1 MIIPSR
7 TKGLRCLSLS
17 NEKLRFLVGYA
28 ILAPSGHNTQPWLFG
43 LSQEALCLY
52 ADRPRALPAV
62 DPEDRELTISGGAAL
77 GTLRIALHHF
87 GYAGQ
92 VERFPTPQ
100 DPDLLARIC
109 LGSELQPSPFE
120 AIPRRHTNRGIR
132 VMAYPA
138 RLRPWP
144 AHCTDL

>member
-1 MIIPSR
+1 MPELVQKDAWSISSTQFP
-7 TKGLRCLSLS
+7 TTGTPA
-17 NEKLRFLVGYA
+17 EKLHFLVGYA
-28 ILAPSGHNTQPWLFG
+28 VLAPSGHNTQPWLFG

-52 ADRPRALPAV
+52 TDRTRALPAV

-109 LGSELQPSPFE
+109 LGSERATTLS
-120 AIPRRHTNRGIR
+120 
-132 VMAYPA
+132 
-138 RLRPWP
+138 L
-144 AHCTDL
+144 

>member
-52 ADRPRALPAV
+52 ADRTRALPAV

-109 LGSELQPSPFE
+109 LGSELQP
-120 AIPRRHTNRGIR
+120 ARGGG
-132 VMAYPA
+132 V
-138 RLRPWP
+138 RLCGRW
-144 AHCTDL
+144 AQRTAV